1 MRAATRAAASSG
13 RPQERARSAASGGS
27 SSSSSWALRS
37 RPSRRSRA
45 MSTRLV
51 CRRTNRTLLL
61 RLRCA
66 LDSGVGGDG
75 GEQRGDGE
83 PFGLCDVGG
92 EHGEGA
98 PGGGKRSVGV
108 EPAVEQLEVV
118 RGDEERTDDHEG
130 HEHEARA
137 GDTRGPDGD
146 GADERGGGGHG
157 EHRGRDRGPQGSAV
171 QLVEGVRGDPH
182 GEEEG
187 EQGGDETLGVEVWCQ
202 GGADGHVGEV
212 PRGVRR
218 VQERPPLACPARG
231 SVEGGAMVSHRCG
244 APTSPTLR
252 RGS

>member
-1 MRAATRAAASSG
+1 
-13 RPQERARSAASGGS
+13 
-27 SSSSSWALRS
+27 
-37 RPSRRSRA
+37 

-61 RLRCA
+61 RLPLRPRQ
-66 LDSGVGGDG
+66 GVGGHG
-75 GEQRGDGE
+75 GEQRGHGE

-98 PGGGKRSVGV
+98 PGGGKRRVRV

-118 RGDEERTDDHEG
+118 GGDEERPDDHEG
-130 HEHEARA
+130 HEHEAGA
-137 GDTRGPDGD
+137 GDAHGPDGD
-146 GADERGGGGHG
+146 GADERGGGGRG
-157 EHRGRDRGPQGSAV
+157 EHRGRDRGPQGPAV

-182 GEEEG
+182 CEEEG
-187 EQGGDETLGVEVWCQ
+187 EQGGDETLGVEVRCQ

-218 VQERPPLACPARG
+218 VQERPPVACPAGRR
-231 SVEGGAMVSHRCG
+231 VEGGATVSHRRG
-244 APTSPTLR
+244 APTSPALR